1 MSSLWAAQ
9 QKKRKLLGTR
19 VPSKQQPA
27 TSDQRQSS
35 DTASPRLPKKA
46 KVLRDKELK
55 QRAYAALEKFMSGS
69 KPLTGSS
76 KAPMSQSSSSS
87 LSASSIQSSIEAES
101 SSSSGWMTA
110 SKKRPAPPPSQPR
123 MPSQLKVGDRRHF
136 LLDSSHF
143 DDSDSDVDLEEV
155 GRILKDKAARAANN
169 TTTSI
174 TTTTTTTKQPP
185 ADEVEDD
192 DDDFEFA
199 YKPSEKVKGESFPR
213 SSLQIF
219 IPQNKTSLTQTFPRL
234 ARLPA
239 SPSLDIRKI

>member
-1 MSSLWAAQ
+1 M
-9 QKKRKLLGTR
+9 
-19 VPSKQQPA
+19 
-27 TSDQRQSS
+27 
-35 DTASPRLPKKA
+35 
-46 KVLRDKELK
+46 DKERK
-55 QRAYAALEKFMSGS
+55 QRANAALEKFMSGS
-69 KPLTGSS
+69 KSRTGSS

-101 SSSSGWMTA
+101 SSSSGWITA

-143 DDSDSDVDLEEV
+143 DDSDSDVDLEEL
-155 GRILKDKAARAANN
+155 GRELGRQLKDKAARAANN

-199 YKPSEKVKGESFPR
+199 YKVSEKVKGESFPR
-213 SSLQIF
+213 SSLHIF